1 MIGTRNRLMAMAR
14 RSLNLGSNPVL
25 VASLAFLVTGLT
37 PAAAGAGERE
47 STVVL
52 YLWGAGLDGTVAM
65 GGTVTDVDMSFGDIV
80 DNLDAGAQA
89 RLETHKD
96 RWRVLA
102 DFIYMDLGHE
112 AANLPAE
119 LEVKQSVFEV
129 LGGYS
134 VSPSFDVLFGGR
146 YSELDNRVA
155 FSGPLGLGPL
165 TDRHSWVDPVIG
177 GRYRGGGERFHYSLR
192 ADVAGFGVGS
202 ELTWNAEAVVSWD
215 VSPRVVLGASYR
227 VNDVDFEE
235 GSGDN
240 LFQYEM
246 TTAGPAFGVGFRF

>member
-1 MIGTRNRLMAMAR
+1 MSSITSKPNKINLRSVGFATRA
-14 RSLNLGSNPVL
+14 VL
-25 VASLAFLVTGLT
+25 LIALVLSATGLT
-37 PAAAGAGERE
+37 PAKAVAGERE

-52 YLWGAGLDGTVAM
+52 YLWGAGLDGTVTM
-65 GGTVTDVDMSFGDIV
+65 GNTATEVDMSFGDIL

-89 RLETHKD
+89 RFETRKD
-96 RWRVLA
+96 RWSILS

-119 LEVKQSVFEV
+119 LEVKQSLFEV
-129 LGGYS
+129 VAGYS
-134 VSPSFDVLFGGR
+134 VTPTFDVLFGGR
-146 YSELDNRVA
+146 YNELDNRVA

-192 ADVAGFGVGS
+192 GDVAGFGVGS
-202 ELTWNAEAVVSWD
+202 EFTWNAEAVVSWD

-227 VNDVDFEE
+227 VTDVDFEE
-235 GSGDN
+235 GSGDS
-240 LFQYEM
+240 LFHYDM
-246 TTAGPAFGVGFRF
+246 TTTGPAVGVGFRF